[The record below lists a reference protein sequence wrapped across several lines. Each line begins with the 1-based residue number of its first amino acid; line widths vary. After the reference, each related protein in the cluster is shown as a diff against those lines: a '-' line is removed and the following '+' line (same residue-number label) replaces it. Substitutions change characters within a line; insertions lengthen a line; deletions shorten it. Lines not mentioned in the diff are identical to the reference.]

1 MNNIVLFASKPAPC
15 RDYND
20 GTRLVKMNIA
30 SHIHKLDCI
39 ALDGGYS
46 GLVRQI
52 VEPSDALSY
61 ENFSFPVRKTR
72 GIAMTDQEL
81 HYNRAFGGFRSS
93 IEGCFGDMQ
102 STFSKFTHDA
112 PIRFSDAK
120 TFDLQ
125 FKLYCLL
132 MNIKKVVSIHNI
144 ATQTHHTFWMQ
155 NAFDYPYSNEYQ
167 AAYEKLPSI
176 KVKLNH
182 GRSLLEL
189 QEAFLSVVISQP
201 DILETADETM
211 TDTIQEVYEIARI
224 LDHHGEDD
232 DMEFLVQWKGFDV
245 SEAIWPTLQHFNY
258 KQCIQDYWKTKI
270 SF

>member
-1 MNNIVLFASKPAPC
+1 MNNIVLFASEPAPC

-20 GTRLVKMNIA
+20 GTMLVKMNIA

-39 ALDGGYS
+39 TLDGGYS
-46 GLVRQI
+46 GFVRQI

-72 GIAMTDQEL
+72 EITMTDQEL
-81 HYNRAFGGFRSS
+81 HYNKAFGGFRSS

-102 STFSKFTHDA
+102 STFSKLMHDA

-125 FKLYCLL
+125 FKLCCLL

-144 ATQTHHTFWMQ
+144 ATQTHHAFWMQ
-155 NAFDYPYSNEYQ
+155 DAFDFSDSNEYQ

-176 KVKLNH
+176 KFKLNH

-189 QEAFLSVVISQP
+189 QEAFLSVAISQL
-201 DILETADETM
+201 DYADETM
-211 TDTIQEVYEIARI
+211 AETMQERYEVARI
-224 LDHHGEDD
+224 LDHRGEDD
-232 DMEFLVQWKGFDV
+232 DMEFLVQWKGFEV
-245 SEAIWPTLQHFNY
+245 SEATWMTLQHFNY
-258 KQCIQDYWKTKI
+258 KQCIQDNWKTKI